1 MDTTTATSTS
11 ARLRHHPLL
20 RLVGRLRPIAWQ
32 AAGAYGAM
40 LVASGIALVV
50 PLALRD
56 VVDTAIGERAGAL
69 GFLPDGLEQ
78 RDRLLL
84 GAATIVGLAVV
95 RGLVS
100 FWQRYGTAWVGR
112 TVATDLRGE
121 LLAHLLDAEM
131 GFHDRASVGQLM
143 TRVTDD
149 TEQVRA
155 FAATGVA
162 ELANIAALLVGTS
175 VLLWQVDATMAPI
188 ALAAIPIVATM
199 AVWAARMLTPRFRAL
214 QQARGGLSARLQE
227 SLAQVRIVQAFRAE
241 ARTSATYDDNN
252 EIVFERRLGLARV
265 FTTVFP
271 AMSAVLGLS
280 TALVLLVG
288 GWRVA
293 SGASTVG
300 TIAAFFSYIVLLGQ
314 PVRRLG
320 FLLNLASRASAS
332 ASRVFDLL
340 DRPGAMTPG
349 TTTTPDAG
357 FRGEIRWEGVAFGF
371 GVTPVLRDVDLV
383 VRSGEHVAVVGRSGS
398 GKTALVS
405 LLTRL
410 YDPDAGRVTID
421 GCDVADLDRTALRQA
436 VASVEQDVFLFSASL
451 RDNVA
456 FSRPDAT
463 DDDVVAAGRLAG
475 VETFV
480 DQLPDGWDTVIG
492 DRGVTLSGGQRQRV
506 ALARALL
513 VDAPV
518 LVLDDAVSAVDA
530 RTEAGIRRAL
540 SAGGDG
546 PTTITVSQRLSTIRA
561 ADRIVVLD
569 DGRIV
574 ERGTHE
580 ELVDAEGPYAAL
592 FHEALALAPQAGE
605 HDAGDDRAGGRDTSG
620 NAPAQPGPDGR
631 GAGGDRVDG
640 PRAVASTG
648 PEGDPH
654 DPRLDAPELS
664 GLGPIRRVVGL
675 LGPHRGA
682 LVRAGML
689 MLFVTGAGLVRPQLV
704 EIAIDRGMR
713 GGEAT
718 ALRWAVAGFAVLVL
732 VENVAGAVQRYTLI
746 RTGVRVI
753 TDLRDRLFAH
763 LLKLGHSFHDR
774 NRPGDLM
781 ARMTSDA
788 ETLSDFITWS
798 VITTLQSVLTLVGI
812 VVILLRKDV
821 TLTVAAFTVVPL
833 MAVAT
838 WRWTRATRAR
848 YEQVREA
855 IGEVSARA
863 EESFGGIRVVKGL
876 RQEAAQQARFDDAN
890 ANQRTQDLGTDRVS
904 SAFYPV
910 IDVLS
915 DLAVAVVL
923 AIGGLQVLAG
933 DLDPGALVA
942 IILYV
947 QQFFDPVRELTTRLD
962 SVQDATAAG
971 RRILEVLDTPA
982 EIDDAPDAVE
992 LPPVR
997 GHVRLDDVRFR
1008 YDTGPEVL
1016 HGIDLDVPAGTSLA
1030 LVGETGAGKTSIA
1043 RLLGRFYDVD
1053 GGRVTIDGH
1062 DVRAVTLDSL
1072 RRQLAW
1078 VPQDVGLFR
1087 GTVRDNLRWG
1097 RPDAGDD
1104 EVEAAARAVGS
1115 HERFASLPDGYDTS
1129 LDEGGGGLSAGERQ
1143 LVAFTR
1149 AVLMDP
1155 AVVILDEATA
1165 NVDVATEARMQRG
1178 LQRLLAGRTAVI
1190 IAHRLS
1196 TIAGADQIAVI
1207 DGGEVVERGSHH
1219 ELLAAGGAYARLY
1232 TEQLAADGVPAV
1244 QVA

>member
-1 MDTTTATSTS
+1 MDTTTPTSMR
-11 ARLRHHPLL
+11 ARLRHHPLR
-20 RLVGRLRPIAWQ
+20 RLVGRLRPIAWP

-40 LVASGIALVV
+40 LVASGISLVV
-50 PLALRD
+50 PLLLRD
-56 VVDTAIGERAGAL
+56 VVDAAIGERPGAL
-69 GFLPDGLEQ
+69 AFLPDGLAR

-84 GAATIVGLAVV
+84 GAAVIVGLAVV
-95 RGLVS
+95 RGIVS

-112 TVATDLRGE
+112 TVATDLRGD

-131 GFHDRASVGQLM
+131 GFHDKASVGQLM

-175 VLLWQVDATMAPI
+175 VLLWQVDAALAPI
-188 ALAAIPIVATM
+188 ALAAIPIVAAM

-227 SLAQVRIVQAFRAE
+227 SLTQVRIVQAFRAE
-241 ARTSATYDDNN
+241 DRTSQTYDDDN

-271 AMSAVLGLS
+271 AMGAVLGLS

-340 DRPGAMTPG
+340 DRPTALEPG
-349 TTTTPDAG
+349 SGSVPDDG
-357 FRGEIRWEGVAFGF
+357 WQGEVRWEGVGFGF
-371 GVTPVLRDVDLV
+371 GDTPVLGEVDLA
-383 VRSGEHVAVVGRSGS
+383 VRPGEHVAVVGRSGS

-410 YDPDAGRVTID
+410 YDPDVGRVTID
-421 GCDVADLDRTALRQA
+421 GRDVADLDRTALRRA

-456 FSRPDAT
+456 FSRPEAS
-463 DDDVVAAGRLAG
+463 DDEVVAAGRLAG
-475 VETFV
+475 VGSFV
-480 DQLPDGWDTVIG
+480 DDLPDGWETVIG

-530 RTEAGIRRAL
+530 RTEGAIRRAL
-540 SAGGDG
+540 SADGGG
-546 PTTITVSQRLSTIRA
+546 PTTITVSQRLSTIRS

-574 ERGTHE
+574 ERGTHD

-592 FHEALALAPQAGE
+592 FHEALALAPDDAIADDLDDLVSDGSPTTDDDGTGE
-605 HDAGDDRAGGRDTSG
+605 GSAAADEGD
-620 NAPAQPGPDGR
+620 
-631 GAGGDRVDG
+631 GAGGSVPVPHGDG
-640 PRAVASTG
+640 DASGDDPGVA
-648 PEGDPH
+648 
-654 DPRLDAPELS
+654 
-664 GLGPIRRVVGL
+664 GLAPIRRVVGL
-675 LGPHRGA
+675 LRPHRGA
-682 LVRAGML
+682 LVRAGLL
-689 MLFVTGAGLVRPQLV
+689 MLLVTGAGLVRPQLV
-704 EIAIDRGMR
+704 EMAIDRGMR
-713 GGEAT
+713 GGDAS

-763 LLKLGHSFHDR
+763 LLALGHAFHDR

-812 VVILLRKDV
+812 VVILLRQDV
-821 TLTVAAFTVVPL
+821 TLAVAAFTVVPL

-848 YEQVREA
+848 YERVRTA

-863 EESFGGIRVVKGL
+863 EESLGGIRVVKGL
-876 RQEAAQQARFDDAN
+876 RQEAAQRARFDAAN
-890 ANQRTQDLGTDRVS
+890 ANQRIQDLGTDRVS
-904 SAFYPV
+904 AAFYPV

-915 DLAVAVVL
+915 DLAVAIVL
-923 AIGGLQVLAG
+923 GVGGLQVLRGA
-933 DLDPGALVA
+933 LDPGALVA

-971 RRILEVLDTPA
+971 RRILEVLDTPV
-982 EIDDAPDAVE
+982 EIDDAPGAID
-992 LPPVR
+992 LPPVA
-997 GHVRLDDVRFR
+997 GHVRLDGVRFR

-1053 GGRVTIDGH
+1053 AGRVSVDGH
-1062 DVRAVTLDSL
+1062 DVRDVTLDSL

-1097 RPDAGDD
+1097 RPDATDE
-1104 EVEAAARAVGS
+1104 EVEAAARAVGA
-1115 HERFASLPDGYDTS
+1115 HDRFASLPTGYDTP

-1165 NVDVATEARMQRG
+1165 NVDVATEAQMQRG
-1178 LQRLLAGRTAVI
+1178 LQRMLAGRTAVV

-1207 DGGEVVERGSHH
+1207 DAGKVVERGSHG

-1232 TEQLAADGVPAV
+1232 TEQLAAEGVVAT